1 MVLSCESTVGLE
13 MQVMNTTSVKKK
25 FKIMV
30 AGDWHSE
37 LHEAAVYQ
45 AFQKLGHEVSK
56 FGWHDYFKSDK
67 GAFDRFIRKIQNRF
81 LVGPI
86 IRRLNQDLVK
96 AAAEFAPDVVFVY
109 RGTHIT
115 ADSLKEIKKRLPAVT
130 LVGYNNDDP
139 FAKGHPYSLWRIFLN
154 AVPAYDLMLAYRCH
168 NIDDFRRVGAQRVEL
183 LRSWYFPERNH
194 PVVLSADDKLKYE
207 CDVVFIGHYEADDRK
222 RYLEELV
229 RQGFKLKLFGPGYD
243 WDPILKDSPE
253 LQSQVPVRL
262 MWGADYNKA
271 LCGAKVA
278 LCFLSKLNRDT
289 YTRRCFEI
297 PATGTLMLS
306 EYTDDLA
313 SLYKP
318 GEEADFF
325 KSRDELIERLKLY
338 IGNDELR
345 RTVAANGYRRVM
357 GDGHDV
363 VSRMEQVLGWCDE
376 INAKEVL

>member
-1 MVLSCESTVGLE
+1 MR
-13 MQVMNTTSVKKK
+13 
-25 FKIMV
+25 IMV
-30 AGDWHSE
+30 VGDWHSE
-37 LHEAAVYQ
+37 LHEAAVFQ

-56 FGWHDYFKSDK
+56 FGWHDYFKPNK
-67 GAFDRFIRKIQNRF
+67 GAVDRLSTRIQNRF
-81 LVGPI
+81 LIGPI
-86 IRRLNQDLVK
+86 IRKLNRDLIRL
-96 AAAEFAPDVVFVY
+96 AAEFSPDVIFVY

-115 ADSLKEIKKRLPAVT
+115 ADTLKAIKKQSLAVR

-139 FAKGHPYSLWRIFLN
+139 FAKGHPYSLWRIFFK
-154 AVPAYDLMLAYRCH
+154 AVPAYDLMLAYRHH
-168 NIDDFRRVGAQRVEL
+168 NIEDFLRIGAKRAEL

-194 PVVLSADDKLKYE
+194 PVVLSAEDMPKYE

-222 RYLEELV
+222 QYLEELV

-243 WDPILKDSPE
+243 WDPIIKDSPE

-262 MWGADYNKA
+262 MWGDDYNKA

-306 EYTDDLA
+306 EYTDDLV

-325 KSRDELIERLKLY
+325 KSRDELIEKLKLY
-338 IGNDELR
+338 IKNDELR

-357 GDGHDV
+357 GDRHDV
-363 VSRMEQVLGWCDE
+363 VSRMEKVLDWCGE
-376 INAKEVL
+376 INAKEIL